1 MSRAYIYMEDPDSG
15 ELLTLGRL
23 TLKGKLGEFIYA
35 PDHVDR
41 GGWVPDP
48 INYPLRAEAYT
59 GISKNRGIPGFIGD
73 AMPDGWGERV
83 LHRAFGLELAPI
95 DYLLK
100 SPNNDR
106 VGNLMA
112 GNTLAAPHGLGGE
125 VIPTLKGLGKFVEAC
140 EAVYDSQLDGESV
153 KTLNIRQQR
162 SSLGGARPKRT
173 LQDKGML
180 ILAKPRDRFDQY
192 DLASVEYACMT
203 FAGSKNI
210 NVAKTALRVEEPATL
225 LVQRFDRTP
234 LAQGARRIPMLSAL
248 TLLNSEWNDQYHR
261 DWRYASV
268 ADEMR
273 RRGVP
278 DEDLQELF
286 KRMCYNALVGNGDD
300 HPRNHA
306 VLWCGGEWRLSPMYD
321 VLPLLDEGP
330 AQTLAMAVGRD
341 GSMISRANMLSH
353 HRHFSLRFD
362 EAEALLDEVASW
374 EEELKDYYGMYLK
387 GEDLQLARDA
397 VSSKRLR
404 SK

>member
-1 MSRAYIYMEDPDSG
+1 MSRAYIYMEHPDTG

-35 PDHVDR
+35 PDHVAR

-59 GISKNRGIPGFIGD
+59 GITKNRGIPGFIND

-83 LHRAFGLELAPI
+83 LHRAFGPELAPI

-106 VGNLMA
+106 IGNLMA
-112 GNTLAAPHGLGGE
+112 GISPAPAPGLGDGA
-125 VIPTLKGLGKFVEAC
+125 IPTLKGLTKFVEAC
-140 EAVYDSQLDGESV
+140 EAVYDGQLDEQSI

-173 LQDKGML
+173 LQDNGML

-192 DLASVEYACMT
+192 DLPSIEYACMT
-203 FAGSKNI
+203 FAASKGMS
-210 NVAKTALRVEEPATL
+210 VAKTALRIEEIPTL

-234 LAQGARRIPMLSAL
+234 LAEGARRIPMLSAL
-248 TLLNSEWNDQYHR
+248 TLLDSEWNDQYHR

-278 DEDLQELF
+278 DTDLHELF
-286 KRMCYNALVGNGDD
+286 RRMCYNALVGNGDD

-306 VLWCGGEWRLSPMYD
+306 VLWRGGQWRLSPMFD

-330 AQTLAMAVGRD
+330 AQTLAMAVGRE
-341 GSMISRANMLSH
+341 GTRISRSNLLSH
-353 HRHFSLRFD
+353 HKHFALSLD
-362 EAEALLDEVASW
+362 AAEQMLNDVASW
-374 EEELKDYYGMYLK
+374 DEELKVYYGQWLK
-387 GEDLQLARDA
+387 GEELRVAREA
-397 VSSKRLR
+397 VSSERLR
-404 SK
+404 K

>member
-1 MSRAYIYMEDPDSG
+1 MSRAYIYMEHPDSG
-15 ELLTLGRL
+15 EVLTLGRL
-23 TLKGKLGEFIYA
+23 TLKGKVGEFIYA
-35 PDHVDR
+35 PDYVER

-48 INYPLRAEAYT
+48 INYPLRAEAYS
-59 GISKNRGIPGFIGD
+59 GIAKNRGIPGFIND

-83 LHRAFGLELAPI
+83 LHRAFGPELAPI

-100 SPNNDR
+100 SPNHDR
-106 VGNLMA
+106 IGNLMA
-112 GNTLAAPHGLGGE
+112 GTTTTPAPGLGDGA
-125 VIPTLKGLGKFVEAC
+125 IPTLKGLAKFVEAC
-140 EAVYDSQLDGESV
+140 EAVYDGQLDEESI

-192 DLASVEYACMT
+192 DVPSIEYACMT
-203 FAGSKNI
+203 FAASKGMS
-210 NVAKTALRVEEPATL
+210 VANTALRVEDPPTL

-234 LAQGARRIPMLSAL
+234 LADGARRIPMLSAL

-286 KRMCYNALVGNGDD
+286 RRMCYNALAGNGDD

-306 VLWCGGEWRLSPMYD
+306 VLWVGGQWRLSPMYD

-341 GSMISRANMLSH
+341 GTQISRSNLLSH
-353 HRHFSLRFD
+353 HKHFALRLD
-362 EAEALLDEVASW
+362 EAERLLDEVASW
-374 EEELKDYYGMYLK
+374 EEELKDYYGQWLK
-387 GEDLQLARDA
+387 GEELRVAREA
-397 VSSKRLR
+397 VSSARMR
-404 SK
+404 N